1 MNQVYNILE
10 YHHYSK
16 SVSQFGGQY
25 YTNNN
30 SKKKHQP
37 TNQSIDQTSRQTFQ
51 MSTDKIM
58 LSKL

>member
-10 YHHYSK
+10 YYHYSK

-30 SKKKHQP
+30 SKKKTS
-37 TNQSIDQTSRQTFQ
+37 TNQPIDRPNQPPNISNVYG
-51 MSTDKIM
+51 
-58 LSKL
+58 